1 MIKFKTKYMHANSS
15 CSYCAISYMMQAF
28 GIDATDI
35 DIVKEINL
43 PLMFEKSENQY
54 NSGFMLQ
61 SKKWF
66 DLFLNPRGLEL
77 KDVVLDK
84 NSAIA
89 FFKENKNVMIGLK
102 TSQGKHA
109 VVLVDYNADC
119 FEFFNPTHEGS
130 GEEEYFVLNEE
141 TLINS
146 LDNKLSVARIV
157 PCEKKSVDLKANIV
171 ESISALS
178 FLKNDLKSFIESNT
192 DRETYHNNLDLFRP
206 LLLDGLTMMEIVGE
220 ANLFP
225 LMKQAQKQLLSFI
238 RGIDE
243 NLNQN
248 EFLLSIINIIDYW
261 KNMMEKTLK
270 M

>member
-1 MIKFKTKYMHANSS
+1 MKYKTKYMHANSS
-15 CSYCAISYMMQAF
+15 CSYCAISYMVQDF
-28 GIDATDI
+28 DIDVTDI

-43 PLMFEKSENQY
+43 PLMFEKNSNQY

-77 KDVVLDK
+77 KELTFDK
-84 NSAIA
+84 NPAVA

-102 TSQGKHA
+102 TPQGKHA
-109 VVLVDYNADC
+109 VVLNGYKDGC
-119 FEFFNPTHEGS
+119 FRFFNPTHEGS
-130 GEEEYFVLNEE
+130 SGEEECFVLNEE
-141 TLINS
+141 ALINS
-146 LDNKLSVARIV
+146 LDNKLSVAKIV
-157 PCEKKSVDLKANIV
+157 SREKKSVDLKTNIV
-171 ESISALS
+171 ESISALL
-178 FLKNDLKSFIESNT
+178 FYKNHLETFIENNA
-192 DRETYHNNLDLFRP
+192 DRETCRNNLDLFRP
-206 LLLDGLTMMEIVGE
+206 LLLNGLTMMEI
-220 ANLFP
+220 ANETSLLS
-225 LMKQAQKQLLSFI
+225 LMKQAQKRLLFFI

-248 EFLLSIINIIDYW
+248 EFLLSIIKIIDSW

>member
-1 MIKFKTKYMHANSS
+1 MHANSS
-15 CSYCAISYMMQAF
+15 CSYCAISYMVQDF
-28 GIDATDI
+28 DIDVTDI

-43 PLMFEKSENQY
+43 PLMFEKNSDQY

-77 KDVVLDK
+77 KELTFDK
-84 NSAIA
+84 NPAVA

-102 TSQGKHA
+102 TPQGKHA
-109 VVLVDYNADC
+109 VVLNGYKDGC
-119 FEFFNPTHEGS
+119 FRFFNPTHEGS
-130 GEEEYFVLNEE
+130 GEEECLVLNEE
-141 TLINS
+141 ALINS

-157 PCEKKSVDLKANIV
+157 SLEKKSIDLKTNIV

-178 FLKNDLKSFIESNT
+178 FYKNDLETFIENNT
-192 DRETYHNNLDLFRP
+192 VRDSYRNNLDLFRP
-206 LLLDGLTMMEIVGE
+206 LLLDGLTMMEIASE
-220 ANLFP
+220 NSLLP
-225 LMKQAQKQLLSFI
+225 LMKQTQNQLLSFI
-238 RGIDE
+238 RGMDG

-248 EFLLSIINIIDYW
+248 EFLASIIKIIDYW
-261 KNMMEKTLK
+261 KNIMEEALD

>member
-1 MIKFKTKYMHANSS
+1 MHANSS
-15 CSYCAISYMMQAF
+15 CSYCAISYMVQVF
-28 GIDATDI
+28 DINVTDI

-43 PLMFEKSENQY
+43 PLMFEKNNNQY

-77 KDVVLDK
+77 KELMFNK
-84 NSAIA
+84 NPAIA
-89 FFKENKNVMIGLK
+89 FLKENKNVMIGLK
-102 TSQGKHA
+102 TPQGKHA
-109 VVLVDYNADC
+109 VVLVDYSGSC
-119 FEFFNPTHEGS
+119 FKFFNPTHEGS
-130 GEEEYFVLNEE
+130 GEEEYLVLNEE

-157 PCEKKSVDLKANIV
+157 PCEKKSVDLKDNIV

-178 FLKNDLKSFIESNT
+178 FYKNDLESFVENNAA
-192 DRETYHNNLDLFRP
+192 REAYRNNLDLFRP
-206 LLLDGLTMMEIVGE
+206 LLLDGLTVMEITNE
-220 ANLFP
+220 TSLLS

-238 RGIDE
+238 REIDE

-248 EFLLSIINIIDYW
+248 EFLLSIIKIINCW

>member
-1 MIKFKTKYMHANSS
+1 MVRFKTKYMHANSS

-28 GIDATDI
+28 GIDATDM

-43 PLMFEKSENQY
+43 PLMFEKSDNQY

-84 NSAIA
+84 NPAVA
-89 FFKENKNVMIGLK
+89 FLKESKNVMIGLK
-102 TSQGKHA
+102 TPQGKHA
-109 VVLVDYNADC
+109 VVLVDYNDDC
-119 FEFFNPTHEGS
+119 FKFFNPTHEGS
-130 GEEEYFVLNEE
+130 GEEEYLVLDLE

-146 LDNKLSVARIV
+146 LDNKLSIARIV

-178 FLKNDLKSFIESNT
+178 FCKNDLESFVENNT
-192 DRETYHNNLDLFRP
+192 TREAYRNNLDLFRP
-206 LLLDGLTMMEIVGE
+206 LLLDGLTMMEI
-220 ANLFP
+220 ANETSLLS

-238 RGIDE
+238 RGMDA

-248 EFLLSIINIIDYW
+248 EFLLFIIKIIDYW

>member
-1 MIKFKTKYMHANSS
+1 MVRFKTKYMHANSS

-28 GIDATDI
+28 GIEVTDI

-43 PLMFEKSENQY
+43 PLMFEKSDNQY

-84 NSAIA
+84 NPAVA
-89 FFKENKNVMIGLK
+89 FLKENKNVMIGLK
-102 TSQGKHA
+102 TPQGKHA
-109 VVLVDYNADC
+109 VVLADYNDDC
-119 FEFFNPTHEGS
+119 FKFFNPTHEGS
-130 GEEEYFVLNEE
+130 GEEYLVLNEE

-157 PCEKKSVDLKANIV
+157 PCEKKSVDLKTSIV
-171 ESISALS
+171 ESISALT
-178 FLKNDLKSFIESNT
+178 FYKNDLESFIENNT
-192 DRETYHNNLDLFRP
+192 DRETYRNNLDLFRP

-220 ANLFP
+220 TNLLP

-238 RGIDE
+238 RGMDV

-248 EFLLSIINIIDYW
+248 EFLLSIIKIIDYW

>member
-1 MIKFKTKYMHANSS
+1 MKYKTKYMHANSS
-15 CSYCAISYMMQAF
+15 CSYCAISYMVQDF
-28 GIDATDI
+28 DIDVTDL
-35 DIVKEINL
+35 DIVKEISL
-43 PLMFEKSENQY
+43 PLMFEKNSNQY

-77 KDVVLDK
+77 KELTFDK
-84 NSAIA
+84 KPAVA

-102 TSQGKHA
+102 TPQGKHA
-109 VVLVDYNADC
+109 VVLSGYKDGC
-119 FEFFNPTHEGS
+119 FRFFNPTHEGS
-130 GEEEYFVLNEE
+130 DEEEYLVLNEE

-146 LDNKLSVARIV
+146 LDNKLSVARIA

-178 FLKNDLKSFIESNT
+178 FYKNDLETFIENNT
-192 DRETYHNNLDLFRP
+192 DRETYRNNLDLFRP
-206 LLLDGLTMMEIVGE
+206 LLLDGLTMTEIASE
-220 ANLFP
+220 NSLLP

-238 RGIDE
+238 RGMDG

-248 EFLLSIINIIDYW
+248 EFLASIIKIIDYW
-261 KNMMEKTLK
+261 KNIMEEALN